1 MNPVQI
7 VNKLKEKGV
16 VFSTGLKEEEI
27 IEIEKLYNIQ
37 FPPDLKEFLMFAL
50 PITNGFVNWKDKSKE
65 NIASIIDRI
74 NWPLEGIIF
83 EIEHNVFW
91 LKAWGEKP
99 TSFKGAVDVATI
111 HYNKAPKLIPICSH
125 RYISSTPLEKGNPIM
140 SVHQT
145 DIIYYGENLYS
156 YLLVE
161 FGFKK
166 YNDINFKK
174 IKSIPFWSDIINLW
188 DSEE

>member
-1 MNPVQI
+1 MNSIQI

-16 VFSTGLKEEEI
+16 VFANGLNEEEI
-27 IEIEKLYNIQ
+27 NEIEELYNIQ

-50 PITNGFVNWKDKSKE
+50 PISNGFVNWKDKSKE
-65 NIASIIDRI
+65 NIAKINDRL
-74 NWPLEGIIF
+74 NWTLEGIIF
-83 EIEHNVFW
+83 DIEQNGFW
-91 LKAWGEKP
+91 MKEWGEKP
-99 TSFKGAVDVATI
+99 SSLKDAMEVATMY
-111 HYNKAPKLIPICSH
+111 YNKAPKLIPICSH

-140 SVHQT
+140 SVFQT

-166 YNDINFKK
+166 YEDIVFKE
-174 IKSIPFWSDIINLW
+174 IKSIPFWSDIINFW